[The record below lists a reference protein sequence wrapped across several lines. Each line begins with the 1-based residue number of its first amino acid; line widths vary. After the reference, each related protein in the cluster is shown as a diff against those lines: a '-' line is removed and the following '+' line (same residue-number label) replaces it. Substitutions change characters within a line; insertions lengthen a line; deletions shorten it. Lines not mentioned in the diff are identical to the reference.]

1 MSNHI
6 RTMVAALAVA
16 LASCLPV
23 AAETV
28 TAVPQAQRIVAVGGS
43 ITEIIYALGEE
54 DRLVARDSTSIYPQA
69 ALALPDVGY
78 IRALSPEN
86 VLALGPDAIV
96 ALAGSGPPEAVD
108 VLKKA
113 SVPYVEVP
121 DGYDRAGILRKIE
134 MVGDAIGEDAKADA
148 LAAKVGAELDAVAR
162 ITGGLG
168 ERKRVLFILSF
179 QDGKVLASGD
189 GTAASGIITMAGAE
203 NAVTGFAG
211 YKSLADEAIITAA
224 PDVILMMD
232 RGGGDHSAVD
242 GQLLAHPAIGATPAG
257 QAGQIIRMD
266 GAYLLGFGPRTASAA
281 RDLTERLYGTAARQ
295 R

>member
-28 TAVPQAQRIVAVGGS
+28 AAVPQAQRIVAVGGS

-54 DRLVARDSTSIYPQA
+54 DRLVARDSTSIHPQA

-134 MVGDAIGEDAKADA
+134 MVGDAIGEGAKADA

-162 ITGGLG
+162 ITGGLS

-189 GTAASGIITMAGAE
+189 GTAASGIIAMAGAE

-242 GQLLAHPAIGATPAG
+242 GQLLAHPAIAATPAG
-257 QAGQIIRMD
+257 QAKQIIRMD

>member
-28 TAVPQAQRIVAVGGS
+28 AAVPQAQRIVAVGGS

-54 DRLVARDSTSIYPQA
+54 DRLVARDSTSIHPQA

-134 MVGDAIGEDAKADA
+134 MVGDAIGEGAKADA

-162 ITGGLG
+162 ITGGLS

-179 QDGKVLASGD
+179 QDGD
-189 GTAASGIITMAGAE
+189 R
-203 NAVTGFAG
+203 
-211 YKSLADEAIITAA
+211 KS
-224 PDVILMMD
+224 V
-232 RGGGDHSAVD
+232 V
-242 GQLLAHPAIGATPAG
+242 
-257 QAGQIIRMD
+257 
-266 GAYLLGFGPRTASAA
+266 
-281 RDLTERLYGTAARQ
+281 
-295 R
+295 